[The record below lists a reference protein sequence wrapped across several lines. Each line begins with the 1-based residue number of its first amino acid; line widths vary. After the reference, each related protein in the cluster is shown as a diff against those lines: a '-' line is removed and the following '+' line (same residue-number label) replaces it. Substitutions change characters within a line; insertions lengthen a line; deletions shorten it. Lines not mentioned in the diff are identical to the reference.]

1 MLATVVSGEHDVHF
15 LIATSNR
22 MQKGYGK
29 FSCASNCCCFNRKMH
44 KVPFVG
50 DLDDSQPRGGNVCLQ
65 FHAETRELLILF
77 QGMWWP
83 NT

>member
-50 DLDDSQPRGGNVCLQ
+50 DLDDSQPREEMYAYSFMPKPENC
-65 FHAETRELLILF
+65 
-77 QGMWWP
+77 
-83 NT
+83 